1 MKARIAALK
10 TEGEALPTGATKR
23 SGYAFGG
30 RFEKANHKN
39 HWILWYMFW
48 IIVWAVCN
56 KLDYFLTCIYPN
68 MYENTSTCRISDI
81 STSAR
86 IISQIKWMISKS
98 NSYPFHGRCKVDSR
112 VDTTVTG
119 KNYVVLKYT
128 DLSFDV
134 APFSDKYTPMK
145 DVPIVSAATV
155 YISAN
160 GKSYILVFN

>member
-1 MKARIAALK
+1 
-10 TEGEALPTGATKR
+10 
-23 SGYAFGG
+23 
-30 RFEKANHKN
+30 
-39 HWILWYMFW
+39 
-48 IIVWAVCN
+48 
-56 KLDYFLTCIYPN
+56 
-68 MYENTSTCRISDI
+68 
-81 STSAR
+81 
-86 IISQIKWMISKS
+86 MISKS